1 MQKSQEVENAKQ
13 NQFIFISFAPCV
25 TLYLK
30 PGQSCAPQNE
40 IDDYILKFAQ
50 VMKLAITVKQFDAST
65 NTFSSIVK
73 QSFMIFDNSI
83 RLYTEITL
91 QMTQQE
97 LDDGLLMSNRNY
109 NNFVSDYRLFTQVV
123 SKEYMRKYFGFDAIA
138 ALLFKL
144 NDLRVE

>member
-1 MQKSQEVENAKQ
+1 
-13 NQFIFISFAPCV
+13 
-25 TLYLK
+25 
-30 PGQSCAPQNE
+30 
-40 IDDYILKFAQ
+40 
-50 VMKLAITVKQFDAST
+50 MKLAITVKQFDAST